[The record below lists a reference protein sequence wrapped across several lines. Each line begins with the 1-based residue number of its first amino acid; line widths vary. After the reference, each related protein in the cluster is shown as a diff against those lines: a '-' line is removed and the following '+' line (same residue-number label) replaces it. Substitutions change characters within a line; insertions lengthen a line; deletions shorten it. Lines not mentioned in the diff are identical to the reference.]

1 MINTKRMFVSD
12 FDGTL
17 ADNQS
22 CVSTKT
28 RNSLIKLGELNIVRV
43 LATGRSLF
51 SLNTVV
57 EPDFPIDYLVFSSG
71 IGIYDWKNKV
81 LLQHNEIEHDKTV
94 EIYNFL
100 VRNNYDFMVQL
111 PVPNNHFFH
120 HFTAGSPGDDFIS
133 RIRYYESHG
142 VDAIVDCPQ
151 TASQFVVICSEEANH
166 LNLIKETFP
175 CVKVLKATSPLDR
188 KSVWVEILPFG
199 ISKASGIEYLR
210 QKLNVNL
217 ADIVTVGND
226 YYDLDM
232 LRYSLPENSFV
243 VSNAPEDVLDEFK
256 SIKSNTEDGVAELI
270 EKVYFCNHL

>member
-1 MINTKRMFVSD
+1 MANLKKMFVSD

-17 ADNQS
+17 ADNKS
-22 CVSTKT
+22 CVSAKT
-28 RNSLIKLGELNIVRV
+28 RDSLIKLEELNIVRV

-57 EPDFPIDYLVFSSG
+57 EPNFPIDYLVFSSG
-71 IGIYDWKNKV
+71 IGIYDWKNKI

-94 EIYNFL
+94 EIYDFL
-100 VRNNYDFMVQL
+100 VKNNYDFMVQL

-120 HFTAGSPGDDFIS
+120 HFTAGNPGDDFLS

-142 VDAIVDCPQ
+142 VDAIIDCPQ

-166 LNLIKETFP
+166 LSLIKETFP

-243 VSNAPEDVLDEFK
+243 VSNAPEDVLEEFQ

-270 EKVYFCNHL
+270 EEVYFGKR